1 MFFYVYG
8 VCMFVCV
15 WAHENIPVHT
25 CGDRRRYRASSS
37 SLCFI
42 PPRKYLTESRAHHFS
57 AWLAAN
63 KPHGSSCLY
72 LPQHCDYRCTCPCL
86 AFYVN
91 GCRVRKYRSSCLYNT
106 CSLLLNHLPIPGIV
120 CIGINDASW
129 WASLWYIY
137 TCTYCI
143 SVGFISVI
151 QFCLPSSSPQS
162 PFLTRQLAFHCP
174 IYFACF
180 IRIVS
185 RSMGDGLF
193 TRSMRIFQ
201 RLHHRKKK
209 SSPFPH
215 KPLRIN
221 HHEQVIYPSVTKC
234 WRAQSQ
240 ADFTQA
246 VLAAMGLGADL
257 AVRSV
262 YYSCRRP
269 EVGSQHPY
277 WVIHNHL

>member
-1 MFFYVYG
+1 ME
-8 VCMFVCV
+8 FVCLCV
-15 WAHENIPVHT
+15 CEHMRTYLCTHVETEEGIGLPLVLSALFPRENTSLNPELITFQPAWQPTSLMGLPAFTYPSAVTIGAHAHAWLFMWMAAGYANIGLPACITRALSSWTIFPSLVLFVLVLMMHHDGLHYDIFIHVLT
-25 CGDRRRYRASSS
+25 VFQSGSSQLSSFVFPLPPHSPPFLPGSWPSTVLSILHVLLGLFPGAWGMVYLQGACASS
-37 SLCFI
+37 
-42 PPRKYLTESRAHHFS
+42 R
-57 AWLAAN
+57 
-63 KPHGSSCLY
+63 
-72 LPQHCDYRCTCPCL
+72 DCTT
-86 AFYVN
+86 
-91 GCRVRKYRSSCLYNT
+91 G
-106 CSLLLNHLPIPGIV
+106 
-120 CIGINDASW
+120 
-129 WASLWYIY
+129 
-137 TCTYCI
+137 
-143 SVGFISVI
+143 
-151 QFCLPSSSPQS
+151 
-162 PFLTRQLAFHCP
+162 
-174 IYFACF
+174 
-180 IRIVS
+180 
-185 RSMGDGLF
+185 
-193 TRSMRIFQ
+193 
-201 RLHHRKKK
+201 KKK